1 MTREEKYS
9 LAKWAMQHALD
20 GGADQVSIIISQ
32 SKSSNVDVREQ
43 KIDTLKEAIES
54 NMSIRLYV
62 DNKYSSHRTNR
73 LEQTELSRF
82 IEQAIVATKYLSPDP
97 YRSLPDPNLYYQGEG
112 EDLGT
117 EDTSYD
123 NIDPKTKVDLA
134 FQIEKEAI
142 NKDERI
148 ISVSASYSDKTSSRL
163 MVTSNG
169 FEGETKNSSYSLGA
183 SVSVDGGDARPS
195 DAWRERA
202 ILFDQLQKSNIG
214 SVALDRV
221 LKKIGQQKISSGKYD
236 MLVENRAIGRLF
248 YPLLSAL
255 DGYNIQQKNSFLI
268 DKIGEKV
275 ASEKLTLTDDPFIQ
289 GGLGSQLFDSEG
301 LALKKREVFKQG
313 VLGTYYID
321 TYYAK
326 KLEMEPTTGDS
337 SNLIFESGEKDLEA
351 LVKSMKKGILV
362 TGFNGG
368 NTNGSTG
375 DFSYGIDGFLV
386 EDGEIIKPVS
396 EMNISGNMKELWM
409 NLAEVGTD
417 PNPISSWQTPSMLF
431 KGVDFSGS

>member
-1 MTREEKYS
+1 MTQEEKYS

-20 GGADQVSIIISQ
+20 SGADQVSIIISQ

-73 LEQTELSRF
+73 LEKTELSRF
-82 IEQAIVATKYLSPDP
+82 IEQAIAATKYLSPDP
-97 YRSLPDPNLYYQGEG
+97 YRSLPDPSLYYQGEG

-134 FQIEKEAI
+134 FQIEKEAL

-148 ISVSASYSDKTSSRL
+148 ISVSANYSDKTSSRL

-169 FEGETKNSSYSLGA
+169 FEGETKNSSFSLGA

-214 SVALDRV
+214 STALHRV

-431 KGVDFSGS
+431 EGVDFSGS